1 MQVRIYEDQR
11 VHIISLQDR
20 VDAFVVAS
28 LREQIEPLQAAAT
41 QDYVIDLTHV
51 QFMDSAGL
59 AFLVRILKHS
69 RANNGDT
76 VLVWSE
82 QDSANRILRL
92 TKFDQVF
99 HITES
104 VEAAVKHLRPGD
116 PVP

>member
-11 VHIISLQDR
+11 IHIIALQDR
-20 VDAFVVAS
+20 VDAFVVAG
-28 LREQIEPLQAAAT
+28 LREQVEPLQSAES
-41 QDYVIDLTHV
+41 QQYVIDLSNV

-76 VLVWSE
+76 VLVWSR

-99 HITES
+99 HITDS
-104 VEAAVKHLRPGD
+104 VEAAVAHLQSGD
-116 PVP
+116 TAS